1 MAQLLRGSPATPDV
15 GAAPPSAGTPQP
27 DSTLVLVT
35 EQEVVFSTAAA
46 LSSPPA
52 TIHRRWPHP
61 TLSPRLSAA
70 IRRIVTPLPEPRPYY
85 PRREANYYEA
95 ARMAREMEHL

>member
-15 GAAPPSAGTPQP
+15 GAAPPSAVSPQP
-27 DSTLVLVT
+27 NSTLVLVT

-46 LSSPPA
+46 LSSPPT
-52 TIHRRWPHP
+52 TIHRRWLHL

-85 PRREANYYEA
+85 PRRESNYYEA

>member
-1 MAQLLRGSPATPDV
+1 MSQLLRGSPATPDV
-15 GAAPPSAGTPQP
+15 GSAPPSAPQP
-27 DSTLVLVT
+27 NSTLVLVT

-52 TIHRRWPHP
+52 TIRRRWLHPTLSP

-85 PRREANYYEA
+85 PRRESNYYEA
-95 ARMAREMEHL
+95 ARMAREMD

>member
-52 TIHRRWPHP
+52 TIRRRWLHP

-85 PRREANYYEA
+85 PRRESNYYEA